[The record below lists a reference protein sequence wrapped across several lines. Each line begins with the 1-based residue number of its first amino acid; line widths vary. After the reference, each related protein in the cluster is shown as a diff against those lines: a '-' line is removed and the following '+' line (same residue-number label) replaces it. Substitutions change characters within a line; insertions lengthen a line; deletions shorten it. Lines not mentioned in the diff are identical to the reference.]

1 MDKKYMDKLV
11 DMFKKGKIIVDEK
24 GNLALS
30 ESYLQKTRKI
40 KGVKKEEKSKTYSKE
55 GVKLSEK
62 LYLAQ
67 LKSGELKIRGGRK
80 NAQKFNEELKVKTTS
95 KRIGEERREVYK
107 VLSGM
112 IDRYVESLEQKSG
125 QKSSKQKVQE
135 QKIKEE
141 NSKQKVLD
149 EKMME
154 VSRRSGVDFETVKEI
169 TLNINDR
176 MRKAN
181 GKITFEEAFADLIYE
196 KKVAFNEATSEEEKF
211 EISSEIIGIEKTLF
225 EVNVD
230 SNKIDELV
238 KAKEIKDIFKK
249 RNDDNTKVETEGN
262 EQTTEKEDIA
272 KKIFREIPYSHEEK
286 VKYFKKYYDML
297 NKWQKYELKLLYL
310 ENSGLISRIRAK
322 MPWKILDKKLVEKM
336 EFRYDIKY
344 TLAKFIE
351 INQMDNDM
359 PIEMTNE
366 QQRIK
371 KFAKEKRKQLLKRID
386 VRENVQGTI
395 STKSLHKKAKIVAI
409 GSQEK

>member
-95 KRIGEERREVYK
+95 KRIGEERRKVYK

-112 IDRYVESLEQKSG
+112 IDRYVEGLEEKSG

-196 KKVAFNEATSEEEKF
+196 KKVAFNETTSEEEKF
-211 EISSEIIGIEKTLF
+211 ELSSEIIGIENTLI

-249 RNDDNTKVETEGN
+249 RNDDNTKVETEG
-262 EQTTEKEDIA
+262 KEDIA
-272 KKIFREIPYSHEEK
+272 KKFFRETPYSYEEK

-297 NKWQKYELKLLYL
+297 NKRQKYELKLLYL
-310 ENSGLISRIRAK
+310 ANSGLISRIRAK

-395 STKSLHKKAKIVAI
+395 STKSLHKKEKIVAI

>member
-95 KRIGEERREVYK
+95 KRIGEERRKVYK

-112 IDRYVESLEQKSG
+112 IDRYVEGLEEKSG

-196 KKVAFNEATSEEEKF
+196 KKVAFNETTSEEEKF
-211 EISSEIIGIEKTLF
+211 ELSSEIIGIENTLI

-249 RNDDNTKVETEGN
+249 RNDDNTKVETEG
-262 EQTTEKEDIA
+262 KEDIA
-272 KKIFREIPYSHEEK
+272 KKFFREIPYSHEEK

-297 NKWQKYELKLLYL
+297 NKRQKYELKLLYL
-310 ENSGLISRIRAK
+310 ANSGLISRIRAK

-395 STKSLHKKAKIVAI
+395 STKSLHKKEKIVAI